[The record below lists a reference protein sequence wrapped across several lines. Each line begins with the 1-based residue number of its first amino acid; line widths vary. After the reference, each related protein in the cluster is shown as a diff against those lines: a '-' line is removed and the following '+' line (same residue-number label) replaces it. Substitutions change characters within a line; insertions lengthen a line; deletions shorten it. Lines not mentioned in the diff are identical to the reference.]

1 MAQSSGG
8 PQGGSGGAPGK
19 DSDKGGMNTFA
30 RYVSLGI
37 LLPASTM
44 VGYAMG
50 YGLDHVFGT
59 HALRIVFLLLGTVG
73 GFIEFIRQLT
83 RS

>member
-1 MAQSSGG
+1 MEPPKGDR
-8 PQGGSGGAPGK
+8 APGK
-19 DSDKGGMNTFA
+19 DSDKSGMNVFA
-30 RYVSLGI
+30 RYLSLAI
-37 LLPASTM
+37 LLPASSM

-50 YGLDHVFGT
+50 YGLDYLFGT
-59 HALRIVFLLLGTVG
+59 HVLRIVFLLLGTAG